1 MSTAKPQNAARTTV
15 KFKPDPTPPDH
26 LSESTRAWWLQVAKD
41 YGMSGDHVGLASLT
55 VAAEAWDL
63 KERARLLIEKQG
75 AEVQDRYQTMVP
87 NRWLR
92 IQIQAMAEYR
102 AAIKSMHFDI
112 EPIRPGPGRPPG
124 R

>member
-1 MSTAKPQNAARTTV
+1 MSTAKPMKTASTTL
-15 KFKPDPTPPDH
+15 KLRADPTPPDH
-26 LSESTRAWWLQVAKD
+26 LSEPTRAWWLQVAKD
-41 YGMSGDHVGLASLT
+41 YGMAGDHVGLAGLT
-55 VAAEAWDL
+55 VAADAWDL
-63 KERARLLIEKQG
+63 KERARLLVEKQG
-75 AEVQDRYQTMVP
+75 AEVLDRYQTPVP

-102 AAIKSMHFDI
+102 AAVKSMHFDI